1 MQSLSY
7 VIHLTFVALLLL
19 SSSAKWQLEDGTIV
33 SISSY
38 DEKTIFMS
46 NNRKINRSNKMSVV
60 DVVDL
65 ILGNDGATKLEA
77 E

>member
-1 MQSLSY
+1 M
-7 VIHLTFVALLLL
+7 LLLF
-19 SSSAKWQLEDGTIV
+19 SSAKWQLDDGTIV